1 MSKKMILG
9 LFLLVSTAVGGV
21 TSYAADPTI
30 QQVYRAAEN
39 GRMADAQTMMEQVL
53 REHPDSAKAHFVEA
67 ELLTKQ
73 GRFNDARTE
82 LAKAERLAP
91 GLPFAKPQSVQSLN
105 SRLSGSNALAGMTSH
120 PLRPIP
126 NHPSP
131 WSLLVI
137 GAGLLVLILV
147 AVRFIMRGS
156 AMPAVSSP
164 GSGTTTPMQPYPA
177 GGMGSPGGG
186 VGSGIL
192 GGLATG
198 AAVGAGMVA
207 GEELMHHFLDG
218 NPNSSHAVPPAN
230 ADHFTPP
237 QNDMGGQDF
246 GISDGSWDDGSSMG
260 GDDWN

>member
-1 MSKKMILG
+1 MSKKMLMG

-30 QQVYRAAEN
+30 QQVYRAAED

-53 REHPDSAKAHFVEA
+53 RDHPDSAKAHFVEA

-73 GRFNDARTE
+73 GRLTDARTE
-82 LAKAERLAP
+82 LAKSEHLAP
-91 GLPFAKPQSVQSLN
+91 GLPFAKPQSVQSLQR
-105 SRLSGSNALAGMTSH
+105 RLSGANALADLASQ
-120 PLRPIP
+120 PVRPVP
-126 NHPSP
+126 HHASP
-131 WSLLVI
+131 GSLLMI
-137 GAGLLVLILV
+137 GVGLVVLLLV
-147 AVRFIMRGS
+147 AVRFIMRRS
-156 AMPAVSSP
+156 VVPAVNSP
-164 GSGTTTPMQPYPA
+164 GFSPMTPMQPYPA
-177 GGMGSPGGG
+177 GSVGPIGGG

-218 NPNSSHAVPPAN
+218 NPGSSHSVPLAN
-230 ADHFTPP
+230 ADDFAPT
-237 QNDMGGQDF
+237 QNDMGEQDF
-246 GISDGSWDDGSSMG
+246 GISDGSWDDASSMG